1 MAILEIKDVSKSFN
15 GKKVLDSLTFSV
27 PEGSIFGF
35 VGKNGAGKTTTM
47 KMILGLETV
56 DQGEIKLLGE
66 AVRFGENRTNRH
78 TGYLPDVPEFYGYM
92 KAKEYLMLCAE
103 ITGIDKI
110 QRKKRVDELL
120 ELVNLQENKTAIS
133 GFSRGMKQR
142 LGIAQALLNKPKLLI
157 CDEPTSALDPNGR
170 RELLDLLDSL
180 RKETTVV
187 FSTHILNDVEQIC
200 DYIGILDQGKM
211 VTTAS
216 IKELKQKYKKKQVQ
230 IAFETIE
237 DKQLFLNKWTHE
249 SVEIEEEQLL
259 VSFQLND
266 KTSARVVFELLA
278 TLAIVPLSFKQK
290 EPSLEDIYLEV
301 IA

>member
-120 ELVNLQENKTAIS
+120 ELVNLQENKTEIS

>member
-92 KAKEYLMLCAE
+92 KAKEYLMLCTE

-120 ELVNLQENKTAIS
+120 ELVNLQENKTEIS

>member
-92 KAKEYLMLCAE
+92 KAKEYLMLCTE

>member
-92 KAKEYLMLCAE
+92 KAKEYLMLCTE

-120 ELVNLQENKTAIS
+120 ELVNLQENKTEIS

-278 TLAIVPLSFKQK
+278 SLAIVPLSFKQK

>member
-142 LGIAQALLNKPKLLI
+142 LGIAQALFNKPKLLI

-211 VTTAS
+211 VTTAL

-278 TLAIVPLSFKQK
+278 SLAIVPLSFKQK